1 VDPLIILLCL
11 LAQQPAT
18 PAPAAAPADP
28 VLAGARRVEVNGT
41 ELTYIERGQ
50 GGTPVV
56 FVHGSGADLRTW
68 GYQVQYF
75 GATRRAIAYS
85 RRYHH
90 PNAWIGDGRDY
101 GPALHAADLAA
112 FIQSVAGGPV
122 DVVAASYGGVV
133 ALLMA
138 RDHPALVRRLVL
150 VEPVVFS
157 LLPADA
163 PEAAATQRLDLARE
177 QLLAGDTDAAL
188 RTYIST
194 IIGPGVYELMA
205 PSARQMLHDNLPEL
219 QAEARVPT
227 VSLAPLYT
235 CDDARRV
242 RTPVLLVTGGLSAP
256 FLKAIAAHVAAC
268 LPHVET
274 MTIAGAAH
282 AVHAQQGVAFDEAV
296 TRFLA
301 AAPSP
306 P

>member
-1 VDPLIILLCL
+1 V
-11 LAQQPAT
+11 
-18 PAPAAAPADP
+18 
-28 VLAGARRVEVNGT
+28 
-41 ELTYIERGQ
+41 
-50 GGTPVV
+50 
-56 FVHGSGADLRTW
+56 
-68 GYQVQYF
+68 
-75 GATRRAIAYS
+75 
-85 RRYHH
+85 
-90 PNAWIGDGRDY
+90 
-101 GPALHAADLAA
+101 LHAADLAA

-122 DVVAASYGGVV
+122 DLVGASYGGVV
-133 ALLMA
+133 ALLVA

-163 PEAAATQRLDLARE
+163 PEAAAAQRLDLARE

-188 RTYIST
+188 RTYVST
-194 IIGPGVYELMA
+194 IIGPGAYELMA

-219 QAEARVPT
+219 QAEAHVPT

-274 MTIAGAAH
+274 LTIAGAAH
-282 AVHAQQGVAFDEAV
+282 AVHAQQVAAFDEAV
-296 TRFLA
+296 ARFLA
-301 AAPSP
+301 SDPNRP
-306 P
+306 